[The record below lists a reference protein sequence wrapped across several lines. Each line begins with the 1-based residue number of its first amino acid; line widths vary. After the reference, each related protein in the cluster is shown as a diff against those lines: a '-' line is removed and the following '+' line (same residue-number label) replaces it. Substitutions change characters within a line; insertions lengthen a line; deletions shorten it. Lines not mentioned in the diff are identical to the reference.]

1 MDEKI
6 TIINDPIWGPIEP
19 HPLCIKI
26 INTPQFQRLRHIKQ
40 LGGCSFVYPGACHSR
55 FEHSIGTSHLARLMG
70 EELQKHYNEKITKE
84 EILCLEVAGLCH
96 DLGHGPF
103 SHVFHQQF
111 QAKCKDIKKWT
122 HEDLSIEMVDEIFKS
137 IKLSKEEEN
146 DLGKDGEKY
155 IKAFI
160 KPPKDPKD
168 RPIQKPFLYEI
179 IANEENKID
188 VDKWDYFSRDCH
200 MMGLHHNFQCKRS
213 IKLARIVEDHI
224 SFPKS
229 EYFNL
234 FDMFY
239 TRFTLHRK
247 AYKHPVVK
255 AVEMMIAEAF
265 SKADNNLTF
274 PSGCQ
279 SLSKSTENMDAYQ
292 WMTDDV
298 LQQIRRLELDTD
310 TTTDKHKDVK
320 AAQDIIDRIYCRD
333 LYKLIGEKRVK
344 WDPESIKT
352 LNIADKLIAFADSLK
367 QSEMKIG
374 RIKNDITE
382 ILKSDPIPEA
392 KSEIENIA
400 TKLTTHVDSLKQ
412 SATEVDSLKNDE
424 AEIQKTDLVP
434 EVKPALKNIAQKL
447 TTLVES
453 LKQSA
458 TKVDSLKNNITDLL
472 KTDPPP
478 EASSAVQVGSLK
490 NDIAKILKTDLTV
503 SLKGDVDEILKTYQV
518 GLKNYIAGKLKTSK
532 EDFEIEVVEF
542 TYGSGRKNPME
553 KVKFHKKKSQQ
564 NTSHGSTDQYESV
577 DSKDMDEKKSDMMP
591 TIFEQIYVRLYW
603 KGQEKAPEELENTF
617 LNIKD
622 FKCGVGGMYKG
633 ELVNI

>member
-1 MDEKI
+1 MMENSADDKCNSSQSKKRKIDEKI
-6 TIINDPIWGPIEP
+6 TIINDPIWGPIEL

-26 INTPQFQRLRHIKQ
+26 IDTPQFQRLRHIKQ

-55 FEHSIGTSHLARLMG
+55 FEHSIGTSHLARMMG
-70 EELQKHYNEKITKE
+70 EELQKKHSDKIITNE

-103 SHVFHQQF
+103 SHVFDQQF
-111 QAKCKDIKKWT
+111 QAKCNHSWT

-146 DLGKDGEKY
+146 DLGKDGAKY

-239 TRFTLHRK
+239 TRFTLHRR

-255 AVEMMIAEAF
+255 AVEMMVADAF
-265 SKADNNLTF
+265 FKADNNLTF

-292 WMTDDV
+292 WVTDDV
-298 LQQIRRLELDTD
+298 LQQIRRIELDLTQSPENCGNV
-310 TTTDKHKDVK
+310 KDS
-320 AAQDIIDRIYCRD
+320 QHIIDRIYRRD

-344 WDPESIKT
+344 WVK
-352 LNIADKLIAFADSLK
+352 
-367 QSEMKIG
+367 
-374 RIKNDITE
+374 
-382 ILKSDPIPEA
+382 EA
-392 KSEIENIA
+392 VENIA
-400 TKLTTHVDSLKQ
+400 
-412 SATEVDSLKNDE
+412 E
-424 AEIQKTDLVP
+424 
-434 EVKPALKNIAQKL
+434 KL
-447 TTLVES
+447 TTLVNS
-453 LKQSA
+453 LERSKTEKTA
-458 TKVDSLKNNITDLL
+458 ILKNTIDKKEKKTAVDMKTLNDLEI
-472 KTDPPP
+472 KT
-478 EASSAVQVGSLK
+478 AKL
-490 NDIAKILKTDLTV
+490 NDAIDTILKTDQVPEAKTLIQNG
-503 SLKGDVDEILKTYQV
+503 SLKDYVVKELSSIDVPEALYEIDVL
-518 GLKNYIAGKLKTSK
+518 
-532 EDFEIEVVEF
+532 EF
-542 TYGSGRKNPME
+542 SYGSGRDNPME
-553 KVKFHKKKSQQ
+553 KVKFHKKNPDTSQQ
-564 NTSHGSTDQYESV
+564 NTSTDQYESV
-577 DSKDMDEKKSDMMP
+577 SSKDMDEKKSDMFP
-591 TIFEQIYVRLYW
+591 TTFEQIYVRLYW
-603 KGQEKAPEELENTF
+603 KGDCENTKQHPERKKKLRDAF
-617 LNIKD
+617 LAIKEY
-622 FKCGVGGMYKG
+622 KCSEESKFKG
-633 ELVNI
+633 ELVDI